1 MIRTTGLRYALGTL
15 RRHPAYVALNTV
27 SLALAIGCCLL
38 LFWYIRF
45 HLSVDRYH
53 RQADRVV
60 RLVTELHMSGLS
72 YSQGIPT
79 PVGPALRQDM
89 PWLTAVA
96 MVVGQEYRLIQV
108 ESRAGQ
114 LHAGQ
119 LRAGQ
124 LTNKFTEARTMA
136 YVEPDYFRILDYSWL
151 VGSPDSSLRQPFA
164 AVVTRRLARK
174 YFGTANPI
182 GRHLCMNNRLE
193 LTITGLLADLPDN
206 TDQPYEL
213 FVSYKTLDFY
223 AHNGTALDQWAGI
236 SSPTQCWVLLPTAES
251 VTRLAQ
257 QLVPF
262 HRKRHPASLDT
273 YQYRVL
279 PLTAQHTAPNYYT
292 GIPGDVLLVL
302 AVIGGLLLLTACV
315 NFINMATAQALRRGR
330 EIGVRRVIGA
340 TRRRVFWQ
348 FLIETALITSLA
360 VGVAI
365 VLAYSFL
372 PILRQWTQTPVPFR
386 LDLIDWGFLLGM
398 VVLVTGLAGTYP
410 GLVLAGFKPVLVL
423 NGQAT
428 QQQIQGLPL
437 RRLLIIGQLAINMAF
452 VTAVLVMNRQLSF
465 WLQADSGF
473 YIDQRVTLPVY
484 QNGNQNL
491 ARFRQELLQIDG
503 VEAVSYSSKPP
514 IGGTINTYPIRF
526 ADRPTVEPYQ
536 MVTMV
541 ADSAY
546 VPFFG
551 IRLLAGR
558 QLPDCDTVSGFLLNA
573 TAVRM
578 LGFSSPEQVI
588 GKLLTIPYRDTLTR
602 PIVGVV
608 GDWWQEGFKK
618 PVLPTVLFTNQNSFS
633 NCHLRLATGRKA
645 AIMARVQAVWERY
658 FPDNIYG
665 EVHLDEVMT
674 NFYAEEAEQ
683 FRFVQLAAGV
693 AIAIGTVGLLG
704 LVIFLTSRRTR
715 EIAIRKAVGASEGAI
730 VWLFLR
736 EFTLLLAVAF
746 GLATPLVWWLMNQ
759 WLSRYETHIAFTPD
773 LLGMGLLLVTVT
785 TLLTVLVHTLRAA
798 RTNPARA
805 LRTD

>member
-1 MIRTTGLRYALGTL
+1 
-15 RRHPAYVALNTV
+15 V

-45 HLSVDRYH
+45 HRGVDRYH

-60 RLVTELHMSGLS
+60 RLVTEVHERTVS
-72 YSQGIPT
+72 YSSGIPT

-96 MVVGQEYRLIQV
+96 MVIGQEFRLIQV

-114 LHAGQ
+114 L
-119 LRAGQ
+119 
-124 LTNKFTEARTMA
+124 TDKFTEARTMA
-136 YVEPDYFRILDYSWL
+136 YVEPDYFRILDYTWL
-151 VGSPDSSLRQPFA
+151 SGSPESSLRQPFA
-164 AVVTRRLARK
+164 AVLTKRLARK
-174 YFGTANPI
+174 YFGTGNPI

-193 LTITGLLADLPDN
+193 LTITGLVADLPDN

-213 FVSYKTLDFY
+213 FVSYKTLDYY

-236 SSPTQCWVLLPTAES
+236 SSPTQCWVLLPTAEA
-251 VTRLAQ
+251 VTRLER
-257 QLVPF
+257 QLVYF
-262 HRKRHPASLDT
+262 HRKRHPASLAT

-292 GIPGDVLLVL
+292 GIRGDVLLVL
-302 AVIGGLLLLTACV
+302 AIIGGLLLLTACV

-348 FLIETALITSLA
+348 FLTETALIASLA
-360 VGVAI
+360 AGMAI

-386 LDLIDWGFLLGM
+386 LDLVDWGFLLG
-398 VVLVTGLAGTYP
+398 LVGLITGLAGTYP
-410 GLVLAGFKPVLVL
+410 GLVLAGFKPVRVL

-437 RRLLIIGQLAINMAF
+437 RRLLVIGQLAINMAF
-452 VTAVLVMNRQLSF
+452 VTAVIVMNRQLSF

-473 YIDQRVTLPVY
+473 DADQRVTFPVY
-484 QNGNQNL
+484 QNGNQDL
-491 ARFRQELLQIDG
+491 VQFRRALLQIDG
-503 VEAVSYSSKPP
+503 VEAVSYSSKAP

-526 ADRPTVEPYQ
+526 ADRPAVEPYQ
-536 MVTMV
+536 LVTMV
-541 ADSAY
+541 VDSAY
-546 VPFFG
+546 VPVYA
-551 IRLLAGR
+551 IKLLAGQ
-558 QLPDCDTVSGFLLNA
+558 QLPNRDTVSGFLVNE

-588 GKLLTIPYRDTLTR
+588 GKLLTIPYRDTLTK
-602 PIVGVV
+602 PIIGVV
-608 GDWWQEGFKK
+608 GDWRQSGFKS
-618 PVLPTVLFTNQNSFS
+618 PILPTVLFTNHHSFS
-633 NCHLRLATGRKA
+633 FCHLRLATGRKA
-645 AIMARVQAVWERY
+645 AIMARVQTVWERY
-658 FPDNIYG
+658 FPNNIYG
-665 EVHLDEVMT
+665 EVHLDVIMT
-674 NFYAEEAEQ
+674 NFYAEEAQ
-683 FRFVQLAAGV
+683 QLRFVQLAAGV
-693 AIAIGTVGLLG
+693 AIGIGSVGLLG

-736 EFTLLLAVAF
+736 EFALLLAIAF
-746 GLATPLVWWLMNQ
+746 GLAIPVVWWLMSQ
-759 WLSRYETHIAFTPD
+759 WLSRYETHIPFTPD
-773 LLGMGLLLVTVT
+773 LLGLGLLLVTVT